1 MKYELII
8 DYKLYFIFILTF
20 IIIIYINLNIKFN
33 IQLNDNYLNIQQQIK
48 LKFNN
53 TIKNKI
59 NLSIYGYCLINGGR
73 ARITSLLI
81 NYLYNIK
88 IFKIYLFTVEDKQ
101 LNEYKIPQDIKRAV
115 VKNNLIK
122 LISKY
127 KIDIIIYQLDDLKE
141 IEILNNIEKVNVI
154 FYHHSS
160 NFDWIYSNFIMYKSI
175 YRLFKLSKY
184 IVSIVP
190 FENDYLFK
198 KWGINS
204 IKIDNFI
211 TYKYNLIIP
220 SDLSSNI
227 IIMLGRGQAKKKR
240 FKIGIQSM
248 EYIIKYIPK
257 AQLKII
263 SDLTGI
269 SHLLNLII
277 NLKLENNINFFGYNT
292 NPEIYFK
299 NASLNIFPSISEA
312 FPMVIIETKEYGIPN
327 ILIGLDYIAMAKKGN
342 IIIYDDLPEL
352 LAREAIKIL
361 KYKNYKKNLGINA
374 RRSISKYNNKMLLM
388 KWIKIILSV
397 FNGYKYYQ
405 QLKYNNKEINK
416 LDALNIIK
424 NQISLLKK
432 RIHFFNNITI
442 KNYENFT
449 YMENQTN
456 F

>member
-1 MKYELII
+1 
-8 DYKLYFIFILTF
+8 
-20 IIIIYINLNIKFN
+20 
-33 IQLNDNYLNIQQQIK
+33 
-48 LKFNN
+48 
-53 TIKNKI
+53 
-59 NLSIYGYCLINGGR
+59 
-73 ARITSLLI
+73 
-81 NYLYNIK
+81 
-88 IFKIYLFTVEDKQ
+88 
-101 LNEYKIPQDIKRAV
+101 
-115 VKNNLIK
+115 
-122 LISKY
+122 
-127 KIDIIIYQLDDLKE
+127 
-141 IEILNNIEKVNVI
+141 
-154 FYHHSS
+154 
-160 NFDWIYSNFIMYKSI
+160 
-175 YRLFKLSKY
+175 
-184 IVSIVP
+184 
-190 FENDYLFK
+190 
-198 KWGINS
+198 
-204 IKIDNFI
+204 
-211 TYKYNLIIP
+211 
-220 SDLSSNI
+220 
-227 IIMLGRGQAKKKR
+227 MLGRGQAKKKR
-240 FKIGIQSM
+240 FQIGIQSM

-277 NLKLENNINFFGYNT
+277 NLKLENNIDFLGYNT

-327 ILIGLDYIAMAKKGN
+327 ILIGLDYIAMAKNGN

-424 NQISLLKK
+424 NQVSLLKK

>member
-1 MKYELII
+1 
-8 DYKLYFIFILTF
+8 
-20 IIIIYINLNIKFN
+20 
-33 IQLNDNYLNIQQQIK
+33 
-48 LKFNN
+48 
-53 TIKNKI
+53 
-59 NLSIYGYCLINGGR
+59 
-73 ARITSLLI
+73 
-81 NYLYNIK
+81 
-88 IFKIYLFTVEDKQ
+88 
-101 LNEYKIPQDIKRAV
+101 
-115 VKNNLIK
+115 
-122 LISKY
+122 
-127 KIDIIIYQLDDLKE
+127 
-141 IEILNNIEKVNVI
+141 
-154 FYHHSS
+154 
-160 NFDWIYSNFIMYKSI
+160 MYKSI

-240 FKIGIQSM
+240 FQIGIQSM

-277 NLKLENNINFFGYNT
+277 NLKLENNIDFLGYNT

-424 NQISLLKK
+424 NQVSLLKK